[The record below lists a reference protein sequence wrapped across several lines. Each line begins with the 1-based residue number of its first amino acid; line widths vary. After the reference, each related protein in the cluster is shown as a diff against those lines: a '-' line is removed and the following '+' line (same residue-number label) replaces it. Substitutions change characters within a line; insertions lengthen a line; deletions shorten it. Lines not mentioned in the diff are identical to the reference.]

1 MKSLSIT
8 AFIILFSPF
17 FTGSSPSDA
26 QFTPNV
32 IKPPVAKSSVAPA
45 RNRPTLERNPIVDT
59 NDRSKQVPNS
69 VNIPKQ
75 DPRQQSGAGCPACG
89 MG

>member
-1 MKSLSIT
+1 VKSISIT

-17 FTGSSPSDA
+17 FIGSSSNA
-26 QFTPNV
+26 QSTPNV

-45 RNRPTLERNPIVDT
+45 RNRPTLERNPLVNT

-69 VNIPKQ
+69 VNIPTQ